1 MDKSGH
7 LKIET
12 FVLKASDRL
21 RKMLKVDERN
31 GVFPNCGPSFQP
43 SPQGPLETPFT

>member
-1 MDKSGH
+1 MKNALMDKSGH

-21 RKMLKVDERN
+21 RKMLKVDD
-31 GVFPNCGPSFQP
+31 VF
-43 SPQGPLETPFT
+43 TT

>member
-1 MDKSGH
+1 MKNALMDKSGH

-12 FVLKASDRL
+12 FVLKASGRL

-31 GVFPNCGPSFQP
+31 GVF
-43 SPQGPLETPFT
+43 TI